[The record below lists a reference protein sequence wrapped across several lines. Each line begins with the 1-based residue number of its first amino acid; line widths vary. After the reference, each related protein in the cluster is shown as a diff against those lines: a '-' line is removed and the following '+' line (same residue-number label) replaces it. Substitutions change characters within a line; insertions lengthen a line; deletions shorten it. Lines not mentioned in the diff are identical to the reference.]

1 MIITHHGKQFFKL
14 QTGDRVIAL
23 NPISKDSKIKAS
35 GFGADIALISENHA
49 DYNGRDTVTYGD
61 RVPFIIN
68 GPGEYEV
75 SDILIRGY
83 ATKGTDGKTDLIN
96 TVYYFE
102 FDDIKICF
110 LGALYEGVLSPEARE
125 AIDVVDILFVP
136 IGGKTVI
143 NAETAAKLARTLEAK
158 MIIPMDFDSD
168 QDADALKKFLK
179 ETSTKEADPVEKL
192 TLKSKDLAGKEGFV
206 VVFE

>member
-23 NPISKDSKIKAS
+23 NPIAKESKFKTS
-35 GFGADIALISENHA
+35 GFGADIALISLRHP
-49 DYNGRDTVTYGD
+49 DYAGSETVTYGD
-61 RVPFIIN
+61 REPMVIN

-75 SDILIRGY
+75 SGIMI
-83 ATKGTDGKTDLIN
+83 KGFASKGADEKIN

-110 LGALYEGVLSPEARE
+110 LGALYEGVLSTEARE
-125 AIDVVDILFVP
+125 IIDVVDILFVP

-143 NAETAAKLARTLEAK
+143 NAETAAKLARTFEAK
-158 MIIPMDFDSD
+158 MVIPMDYGDD
-168 QDADALKKFLK
+168 QNKDVLKTFLK
-179 ETSTKEADPVEKL
+179 EIGGKQSDPVDKV
-192 TLKSKDLAGKEGFV
+192 TLKRKDLAGKEVEITIFS
-206 VVFE
+206 

>member
-23 NPISKDSKIKAS
+23 NPIAKDSKFKVS
-35 GFGADIALISENHA
+35 GFGADIALITARHP
-49 DYNGRDTVTYGD
+49 DYSGVDTVTYGD
-61 RVPFIIN
+61 RVPMVIQ

-75 SDILIRGY
+75 SGIMIRGY
-83 ATKGTDGKTDLIN
+83 GSKGFGDLIN

-110 LGALYEGVLSPEARE
+110 LGALYEGVLPAEARE
-125 AIDVVDILFVP
+125 AIDSVDILFVP

-143 NAETAAKLARTLEAK
+143 GSDVAAKLARTFEAK
-158 MIIPMDFDSD
+158 MVIPMDYGND
-168 QDADALKKFLK
+168 QESNALQDFIK
-179 ETSTKEADPVEKL
+179 EIGGKHNDPIDKL
-192 TLKSKDLAGKEGFV
+192 TLKSRDLSGKEAEV
-206 VVFE
+206 VVFQ